1 MNGYQVC
8 RYRPLAKYISYF
20 KFVQNGWMPHTCPP
34 PSLVSANPTHVQQ
47 ELLGT
52 MLPTRF
58 SWKGICLYLLE
69 FVGTVKY
76 LLVFV
81 GMFNYL
87 LVFVWIIGIFEVFVS
102 ICWYLFKFSRYF
114 FVSIC
119 ICLHFQCICWYVF
132 VVTGTSNVFVC
143 IC

>member
-1 MNGYQVC
+1 M
-8 RYRPLAKYISYF
+8 PLPTSCKVYF
-20 KFVQNGWMPHTCPP
+20 IFQICTKWVDATHMSSALACLREPHPRTAG
-34 PSLVSANPTHVQQ
+34 VAWHYA
-47 ELLGT
+47 
-52 MLPTRF
+52 PTRF